1 MHTYKALKFLPSN
14 IALQQIFRKELG
26 ISCVLA
32 QLLINRGVI
41 NTADADKFLNTDL
54 NNLLNPYLF
63 DDMRKAADII
73 KTAGRNKEKVMIFG
87 DYDVD
92 GITSVALLKNTLLKI
107 GVDVTHYIPHRI
119 KEGYGLSKNIL
130 NIVKEKGAKLLI
142 TVDCGT
148 NSREQ
153 IEHLRRANIDVI
165 ITDHHEP
172 SSGDVSVASAMINP
186 KIKGE
191 KYGYRDLAGVGVVYK
206 LCQALTDDSLVEDL
220 DLVSLGTIA
229 DVAPLNGENRIITK
243 VGLSGL
249 ARTNKIGL
257 KALLENCGIMNK
269 KITSTSV
276 GFILGPRI
284 NASGRM
290 DTAETALKLMT
301 ADEKNQADE
310 LAKLLETYNRQ
321 RQKIENKIIEEALCE
336 IERKV
341 NFKDH
346 KIIVVANEGWHQ
358 GVLGVVASK
367 LADRFYRPAIVISLN
382 DGVGRGSGR
391 SIKNFHLFNALSEC
405 KEFLNVFGGHSHAV
419 GLGID
424 QDNVDDFKT
433 KINLFAEEN
442 MSLEDLLPSLDI
454 DMELKLADIDDKVIA
469 ELEMLEPFGSGNPE
483 PLFYTRNLKLKGL
496 PQLLGRD
503 TIKFW
508 VNDGQFTYQAIGF
521 GKGSLLDGLVKAG
534 SFDMAYNTR
543 MDSWQGETSIILEVK
558 DIFFTESYPKKT
570 RPS

>member
-1 MHTYKALKFLPSN
+1 MHTYKALKFYPSN
-14 IALQQIFRKELG
+14 PSLQQILRKELG
-26 ISCVLA
+26 ISYILA
-32 QLLINRGVI
+32 QLLINRGVT
-41 NTADADKFLNTDL
+41 NTTDADKFLNTDL
-54 NNLLNPYLF
+54 NNLLSPSLF
-63 DDMRKAADII
+63 ADMPKAVDII
-73 KTAGRNKEKVMIFG
+73 KQVGRNKEKVLIFG

-92 GITSVALLKNTLLKI
+92 GITSVVLLKNTLLKMGI
-107 GVDVTHYIPHRI
+107 NAFHYIPHRI

-130 NIVKEKGAKLLI
+130 NIARDKNVKLLI

-153 IEHLRRANIDVI
+153 IEHLRRANIDIV

-172 SSGDVSVASAMINP
+172 SSEDVSAASAVINP
-186 KIKGE
+186 KIKGT

-206 LCQALTDDSLVEDL
+206 LCQALTNDLLMDDL

-229 DVAPLNGENRIITK
+229 DVVPLNGENRIITK
-243 VGLSGL
+243 LGLSNL

-276 GFILGPRI
+276 SFILGPRI

-290 DTAETALKLMT
+290 DTAETALKLMI
-301 ADEKNQADE
+301 ADEKNEADA

-391 SIKNFHLFNALSEC
+391 SIKNFHLLNALSEC

-424 QDNVDDFKT
+424 QDNLDDFKT
-433 KINLFAEEN
+433 KINLFVQEN
-442 MSLEDLLPSLDI
+442 LRLEDLLPSLDI
-454 DMELKLADIDDKVIA
+454 DMELKLADIDDKVIV
-469 ELEMLEPFGSGNPE
+469 ELGMLEPFGSGNPE
-483 PLFYTRNLKLKGL
+483 PLFYTRNLKLKGC
-496 PQLLGRD
+496 PQLLSKD

-508 VNDGQFTYQAIGF
+508 ASDGRFTYQAIGF
-521 GKGSLLDGLVKAG
+521 GKGSLLDRLINADFFDLV
-534 SFDMAYNTR
+534 YNPR
-543 MDSWQGETSIILEVK
+543 MDSWQGQTSILLEVK
-558 DIFFTESYPKKT
+558 DIFFNDASKT
-570 RPS
+570 IGK